1 MADYLGSH
9 NGSLS
14 YCLHTNLQMAFKE
27 ATCTDLI
34 EALDLVAEEV
44 AEYTSTNP
52 LLVFSELVD
61 GIEASYAVA

>member
-1 MADYLGSH
+1 MAV
-9 NGSLS
+9 
-14 YCLHTNLQMAFKE
+14 KE
-27 ATCTDLI
+27 ATGTDLI

-44 AEYTSTNP
+44 AEYPSTNP